1 MLPEVFKRF
10 EHDDDAAMHLLI
22 YSFQKCNAQNCSFH
36 TGNSIHSSSMT
47 KHSHGD
53 QPHRVWRS
61 AGEKKCIESSS
72 KSTLRSIDI
81 FDPSRPVE
89 PLNVVEPPK
98 ATESKSASPRKER
111 GKSQSQ
117 TNKSPVIVPPPRI
130 EAKKSNPP
138 IKKGNTIAIKEKIS
152 PVHRHHHL
160 TDNNSKPTLVAES
173 TAHLLSDSLKN
184 VTDNNTVLQR
194 MKDIDLKIME
204 MQVKK
209 TCIDDQIHNLHKE
222 KSVIDQTTIQLQNE
236 RFLLLTSLLANSSVG
251 QKKVS
256 DELPQEK
263 NTEQKVVEVSSD
275 DGDEVVILGTKR
287 LTSKIKFNASH
298 NSKRKIDE
306 DIRTDGIDGTKC
318 KKLKINLN
326 SLKSLANNKNPVKNY
341 DVDDVPSDLKTKM
354 LNETRRCTV
363 RLQKLSSKKIK
374 SLIANSAID
383 SDEEDDTSS
392 KNNFDN
398 LQRRLFDGSFSGH
411 RLPIVHLQVHKLS
424 IRKC

>member
-1 MLPEVFKRF
+1 
-10 EHDDDAAMHLLI
+10 
-22 YSFQKCNAQNCSFH
+22 
-36 TGNSIHSSSMT
+36 MT

-98 ATESKSASPRKER
+98 AATELKSSSPRKER
-111 GKSQSQ
+111 GKSQSR
-117 TNKSPVIVPPPRI
+117 TNKSPVIVPPPRT

-160 TDNNSKPTLVAES
+160 SDNNSKPTLVTES

-222 KSVIDQTTIQLQNE
+222 KSVIDQTAIQLQNE
-236 RFLLLTSLLANSSVG
+236 RFLLLSSLLANSSVG
-251 QKKVS
+251 QRKLS
-256 DELPQEK
+256 ELPQEK

-275 DGDEVVILGTKR
+275 EDEVVILGTKR
-287 LTSKIKFNASH
+287 STSKIKFNASH

-306 DIRTDGIDGTKC
+306 DIRTGDGIDGAKC

-326 SLKSLANNKNPVKNY
+326 SLKSLANNKNNVRNY

-354 LNETRRCTV
+354 MNETRRCTV

-374 SLIANSAID
+374 SLIANTVLD
-383 SDEEDDTSS
+383 SDEEEDDASS
-392 KNNFDN
+392 NARHKNNFDS
-398 LQRRLFDGSFSGH
+398 LHRRLFDGSFSGH
-411 RLPIVHLQVHKLS
+411 RLPIVHLQVHNSLF
-424 IRKC
+424 RKCETIALQLRFDLGY